1 MRDDDVSYLHD
12 IVEYEECC
20 YVLVGQLLNVLVVP
34 DDWTVT
40 ECCVICWSLMKGLSL
55 T

>member
-20 YVLVGQLLNVLVVP
+20 YVLVGQLLNVLVP